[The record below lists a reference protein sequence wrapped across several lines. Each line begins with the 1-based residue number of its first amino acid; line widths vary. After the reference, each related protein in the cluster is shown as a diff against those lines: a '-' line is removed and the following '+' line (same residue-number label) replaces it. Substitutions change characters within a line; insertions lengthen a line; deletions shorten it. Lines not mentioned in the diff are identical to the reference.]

1 MAFLGTHTKLQPPTH
16 IQTLERLRR
25 NPIVTVALKIRN
37 FTRKLRLAKSSNRY
51 GRIDSKPF
59 YTYHGYRMKI
69 SVYLNEGPRRP
80 HGYKGCMGIYLCL
93 MQGDHDNRLK
103 WPFDKRVTFIVVDQ
117 QNSKSQVDNF
127 EITMIPE
134 GQKEFNRPLVEKNE
148 GLGNPQFMLHS
159 ALCTREYVRNYN
171 VYIAVAIEPWSSF
184 RMKIHCC
191 Y

>member
-1 MAFLGTHTKLQPPTH
+1 
-16 IQTLERLRR
+16 
-25 NPIVTVALKIRN
+25 
-37 FTRKLRLAKSSNRY
+37 
-51 GRIDSKPF
+51 
-59 YTYHGYRMKI
+59 
-69 SVYLNEGPRRP
+69 
-80 HGYKGCMGIYLCL
+80 

-171 VYIAVAIEPWSSF
+171 VYIAVAIEP
-184 RMKIHCC
+184 
-191 Y
+191 